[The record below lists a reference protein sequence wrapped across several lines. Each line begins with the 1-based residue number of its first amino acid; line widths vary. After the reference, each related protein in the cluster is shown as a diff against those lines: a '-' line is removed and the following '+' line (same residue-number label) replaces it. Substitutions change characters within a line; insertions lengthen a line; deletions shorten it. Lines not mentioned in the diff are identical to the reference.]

1 MSMKILEKFNR
12 RVQDNINAEPV
23 TIAFLGDSVTQGCFE
38 LYIKPDGNFET
49 VFDKENAYHRNLD
62 KMLSV
67 IYPSVPVTII
77 NAGISGD
84 NAPHGLERIE
94 RDVLRYKPDLTVVCF
109 GLNDCWGGE
118 DGIEAYTSALK
129 GIFERLQASG
139 SDIIFMTPNMM
150 NTYVDA
156 GITQQSIRIA
166 AEQTEVLQKNGVMDL
181 YISSARKVCEA
192 CGVKICDCYAKWQ
205 KLAAFGVDTT
215 RLLANRINH
224 PVRDMNWLFAV
235 SLLETI
241 FDEN

>member
-1 MSMKILEKFNR
+1 MKILEKFKSR
-12 RVQDNINAEPV
+12 ALDNMNAEPI
-23 TIAFLGDSVTQGCFE
+23 TIAFFGDSVTQGCFE
-38 LYIKPDGNFET
+38 LYVKPDGNFET
-49 VFDKENAYHRNLD
+49 IFDKESAYHRDLD

-84 NAPHGLERIE
+84 NAPHGQERLG
-94 RDVLRYKPDLTVVCF
+94 RDVLCFQPDLTVVCF
-109 GLNDCWGGE
+109 GLNDCWSGE
-118 DGIEAYTSALK
+118 DGLEVYSSALK
-129 GIFERLQASG
+129 GIFEKLQASG

-150 NTYVDA
+150 NSYVDA
-156 GITQQSIRIA
+156 QITQQSISAA
-166 AEQTEVLQKNGVMDL
+166 AEQTKNLQENGVMDL
-181 YISSARKVCEA
+181 YVGSARKVCEA
-192 CGVKICDCYAKWQ
+192 CGVKICDCYAKWK

-224 PVRDMNWLFAV
+224 PIREMNWLFAA